1 MVALL
6 PFTDRPAAT
15 IDGVDLVL
23 SALPRPHPLE
33 TLPASEAVEPT
44 GSILTGHRIMGIS
57 FLYTGHIAE
66 SLPHLEQTLALY
78 NPAEHRALAI
88 RFGQDA
94 GAHTLCY
101 RSLASWFLGHPKA
114 ALADADHAVNDAHE
128 IGQAGTLM
136 NALALTS
143 FTYIL
148 CGNYAVVGART
159 HNLSC
164 GVSHQATRRA
174 RLAALNGDRLRH
186 VRSPHFIDLIGDD
199 HRQWRGDRRGV
210 EWRRCGSTK

>member
-94 GAHTLCY
+94 RAHTLCY

-159 HNLSC
+159 DNLSLWQTIRMQC
-164 GVSHQATRRA
+164 TG
-174 RLAALNGDRLRH
+174 RLLE
-186 VRSPHFIDLIGDD
+186 
-199 HRQWRGDRRGV
+199 RGCKVGFAHAN
-210 EWRRCGSTK
+210 